1 MDTIALLL
9 FVIAGMS
16 LSLLAAHLWVGVIDT
31 VIHGIKR
38 CFPIGKRK
46 AIAWHTLKT
55 PDAQKD
61 VNQKIKPKE

>member
-1 MDTIALLL
+1 MDTIALL
-9 FVIAGMS
+9 FIVIAGMS

-31 VIHGIKR
+31 MIHGIKR

-46 AIAWHTLKT
+46 DIAWHALKT

-61 VNQKIKPKE
+61 ANQKIKPKE

>member
-1 MDTIALLL
+1 MDTIALL
-9 FVIAGMS
+9 FIVIAGMS
-16 LSLLAAHLWVGVIDT
+16 LSLLAAHLWVGEIDT

-46 AIAWHTLKT
+46 DIAWHALKT

-61 VNQKIKPKE
+61 ANQKIKPKE

>member
-1 MDTIALLL
+1 MDTIALL
-9 FVIAGMS
+9 FIVIAGMS

-31 VIHGIKR
+31 VIRGIKR

-46 AIAWHTLKT
+46 AIAWHALKT

-61 VNQKIKPKE
+61 ANLKIKPKE